1 METKVAI
8 IGIIVENI
16 QSVPKLNELLSA
28 YGEHII
34 GRMGIP
40 YHKKH
45 VNIITIVIDA
55 SEEIINDLRKKIET
69 LEDIYTNIMYR

>member
-16 QSVPKLNELLSA
+16 QSVPNLNELLSA